1 MTHHQVFFEDVNEGD
16 EIPAITQKISKKDL
30 VIYAVTAGDLYELHY
45 DKDTATAQGFKDVI
59 VHGRLKSALLA
70 RAVTDWM
77 GDDGKVTKLTCN
89 NRGADFPG
97 DEFTVKGTVTGK
109 KQENG
114 ENLIELDV
122 WGENPEGKK
131 TTFGTA
137 VAALPSKG

>member
-1 MTHHQVFFEDVNEGD
+1 MSNHQVFFEDVKEGD

-77 GDDGKVTKLTCN
+77 GNDGKVTKLTCN

-114 ENLIELDV
+114 ENLVELDV

-137 VAALPSKG
+137 VASLPSKG

>member
-1 MTHHQVFFEDVNEGD
+1 MADKQVFFEDVNEGD
-16 EIPAITQKISKKDL
+16 AIPAITQKISKKDL

-77 GDDGKVTKLTCN
+77 GNDGKVTKLTCN

-97 DEFTVKGTVTGK
+97 DDFTVKGIITGK
-109 KQENG
+109 KQEN
-114 ENLIELDV
+114 ENNLVQLDV

>member
-1 MTHHQVFFEDVNEGD
+1 MTHHQIFFEDVTEGA
-16 EIPAITQKISKKDL
+16 EIAPLKQKISKKDL

-70 RAVTDWM
+70 RAVTNWM
-77 GDDGKVTKLTCN
+77 GDNGKITKLSCN

-97 DEFTVKGTVTGK
+97 DEFTVKGTVTRK
-109 KQENG
+109 VQENG
-114 ENLIELDV
+114 ENLVELDL

>member
-1 MTHHQVFFEDVNEGD
+1 MMADKQVFFEDVNEGD

-45 DKDTATAQGFKDVI
+45 DKDTAAAQGFKDVI

-77 GDDGKVTKLTCN
+77 GNDGKVTKLTCN

-109 KQENG
+109 RQENG
-114 ENLIELDV
+114 ENLVELDV

-137 VAALPSKG
+137 VAALPNK

>member
-1 MTHHQVFFEDVNEGD
+1 MSHHQVYFEDVNEGD
-16 EIPAITQKISKKDL
+16 EIPAITQTISKKDL

-77 GDDGKVTKLTCN
+77 GNDGKVTKLTCN

-97 DEFTVKGTVTGK
+97 DEFAVKGTVTGK
-109 KQENG
+109 KQGNG
-114 ENLIELDV
+114 ENLVELEV

-137 VAALPSKG
+137 VASLPGKG